1 LDFSGMVLALLKE
14 SGGPLSGEEMAKRL
28 KVSRNAVWKAVKKL
42 QAAEYEI
49 RARTNLGYELI
60 SESDALLAENV
71 CRGLSGAAQCVTVD
85 IREEVTST
93 NTVLKELA
101 EQGEKEGHVLIA
113 ERQTAGK
120 GSINEATF
128 KQYFFQGLYM
138 SILLRP
144 RFSAEESL
152 SITTA
157 AAVAVAEAVERVTGR
172 RAMIKWVNDV
182 YLNGYKICGILTE
195 ASIDFETN
203 GLHYAVLGIGVNL
216 QEPEGGFPGELK
228 EIAGAVYQETEA
240 PPPGIRAAL
249 AAEIL
254 NSFFGFYQ
262 NLEKRPFL
270 SEYRNRSLLTGKKI
284 RFICGKK
291 ELSGTVRGIDE
302 EARLLV
308 SLENGEQAAFTAGE
322 VAIDKDF
329 LESLREEQE
338 RGKE

>member
-1 LDFSGMVLALLKE
+1 MDFSGMVLALLKE

-120 GSINEATF
+120 GRLGRSFASPRGT
-128 KQYFFQGLYM
+128 GLYM

-203 GLHYAVLGIGVNL
+203 GLLYAVLGIGVNL